1 MLEKEVVGEVCGGGG
16 HGGSGEVAV
25 GEVALG
31 GEGRV
36 KELVEN

>member
-1 MLEKEVVGEVCGGGG
+1 MVGEVCGGGG